1 MPFFIPIHD
10 LRSARA
16 GQRSPAATLRR
27 PPSRS
32 NATLFA
38 PLQALLSGRWMLQRR
53 GFGLRVLLA
62 HPATAADPEAI
73 PPSRGAALRHD
84 HRRLSQWLRDHADLC
99 HSLRH
104 LVCVEQTLA
113 RQGSRALRT
122 MPEKV
127 LRKALEQL
135 QGLTRDDPGFVLPEL
150 LRRLQH
156 TVTTVSGPVSRFE
169 LTEAMDVSE
178 ASHSLFDEMER
189 SWNGRIPA
197 AK

>member
-1 MPFFIPIHD
+1 MPFFTPIHD
-10 LRSARA
+10 SRSERV
-16 GQRSPAATLRR
+16 GQHSPAATQAR
-27 PPSRS
+27 PPVRS
-32 NATLFA
+32 HATLLA
-38 PLQALLSGRWMLQRR
+38 PLQALLSGRWRLHRR
-53 GFGLRVLLA
+53 DFGLHVRVTQ
-62 HPATAADPEAI
+62 PASAAAPESGA
-73 PPSRGAALRHD
+73 PSRGAALRHD
-84 HRRLSQWLRDHADLC
+84 HRRLSQWLREHADLC
-99 HSLRH
+99 QSLRH

-113 RQGSRALRT
+113 RQGSRALKT

-135 QGLTRDDPGFVLPEL
+135 QGLMRDDPSFVLPEL

-156 TVTTVSGPVSRFE
+156 AMATASEPVSRFE

-189 SWNGRIPA
+189 SWTGHMPT